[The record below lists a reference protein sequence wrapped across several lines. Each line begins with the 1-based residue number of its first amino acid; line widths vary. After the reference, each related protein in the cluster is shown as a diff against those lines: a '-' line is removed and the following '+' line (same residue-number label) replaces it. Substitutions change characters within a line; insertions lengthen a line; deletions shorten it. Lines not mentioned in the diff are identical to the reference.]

1 VASAHEP
8 TAKHFRDLKREIRKW
23 RSVFEQ
29 LYKPLRSRFYAH
41 RERDAPIEN
50 LLKETRIDQLEE
62 MLAFLGSVYTALWEA
77 FINGK
82 ELWLK
87 PEPHSV
93 HEMRQQ
99 TMRQKAGNTVQQRI
113 VKEAMEM
120 LRYAARV
127 D

>member
-1 VASAHEP
+1 
-8 TAKHFRDLKREIRKW
+8 
-23 RSVFEQ
+23 VFEQ

-50 LLKETRIDQLEE
+50 LFKETRIDQLEE